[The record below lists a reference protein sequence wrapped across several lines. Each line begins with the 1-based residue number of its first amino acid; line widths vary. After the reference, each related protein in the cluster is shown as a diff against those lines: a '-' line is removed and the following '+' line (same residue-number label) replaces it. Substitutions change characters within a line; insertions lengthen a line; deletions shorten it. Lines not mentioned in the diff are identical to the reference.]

1 MCGIVGIASRTVV
14 AERRWLTAG
23 AEAMRHR
30 GPDDE
35 GEWWSESGK
44 VGLGHR
50 RLAIIDLSPAAHQPM
65 PDASGEFCIVFNG
78 EIYNYLDLRNDLLK
92 RGHVFHSESDT
103 EVLLAAYREWGA
115 DCLGRLNGMFSFALY
130 DGRKNRVL
138 IARDRA
144 GEKPLFYSLANGEL
158 RFASE
163 LKALMADNSVSRRI
177 DPEALDCYL
186 AMGYVPGHRCMLTGF
201 RKLPAAHALM
211 FDLASASSRVWRYW
225 QLPALTGPAGGNQAG
240 EAGLLDELDA
250 LLEDSVRRQLVAD
263 VPVGVLLSGGLDSSL
278 IAAMAARSGQP
289 VKTFTIRFPGFAD
302 YDESEHAHLIARHF
316 GTAHVELDAGTAT
329 VDLLPMLARQVD
341 EPMADSSLFP
351 TFLVSRLAKQHCT
364 VALGGEGGDELFG
377 GYLHYGRQL
386 RMQRKL
392 RMLPAGLRLCAAKAA
407 EAMLP
412 VGFRG
417 RNWLQQAGFDAA
429 SGVASSGSYFDR
441 SLRRKL
447 MVRDNEWPL
456 AAEAIRAKSIPAEVD
471 LLQRSTRY
479 DFESYL
485 TDDILVKVDRASM
498 LSSLEV
504 RAPMLDYRLI
514 EFAFGRVPSNLKAT
528 VRDRKVVLKRLAARV
543 LPPEFNRHRKQGFS
557 IPLASWLRTPAWGRF
572 FRDVLLDSRTDLI
585 CKKTAVELL
594 QGQAKGRSNS
604 ERLFALVML
613 ELWQREYAA
622 SL

>member
-1 MCGIVGIASRTVV
+1 
-14 AERRWLTAG
+14 
-23 AEAMRHR
+23 
-30 GPDDE
+30 
-35 GEWWSESGK
+35 
-44 VGLGHR
+44 
-50 RLAIIDLSPAAHQPM
+50 M
-65 PDASGEFCIVFNG
+65 PDASGELCIVFNG

-186 AMGYVPGHRCMLTGF
+186 AMGYVPGHRCMLKGF

>member
-1 MCGIVGIASRTVV
+1 
-14 AERRWLTAG
+14 
-23 AEAMRHR
+23 R
-30 GPDDE
+30 GPDDQ

-44 VGLGHR
+44 VGFGHR
-50 RLAIIDLSPAAHQPM
+50 RLAVIDLSPAGHQPM
-65 PDASGEFCIVFNG
+65 LDAGGDYCVVFNG
-78 EIYNYLDLRNDLLK
+78 EIYNYRDLRNDLLK
-92 RGHVFHSESDT
+92 RGHEFRSDSDT

-115 DCLGRLNGMFSFALY
+115 DCLARLNGMFSFALY
-130 DGRKNRVL
+130 DGLRDRVL

-163 LKALMADNSVSRRI
+163 LKALMADDTISRRI

-186 AMGYVPGHRCMLTGF
+186 AMGYVPGHRCMLKGF

-211 FDLASASSRVWRYW
+211 FDLASANCRVWRYW
-225 QLPALTGPAGGNQAG
+225 QLPALTSAAEGNPAG
-240 EAGLLDELDA
+240 EAGLLDELEA
-250 LLEDSVRRQLVAD
+250 LLEDAVRRQLVAD

-278 IAAMAARSGQP
+278 IAAMAVRSGQS
-289 VKTFTIRFPGFAD
+289 VKTFTVRFPGFAE
-302 YDESEHAHLIARHF
+302 YDESEHARLVARHF
-316 GTAHVELDAGTAT
+316 GTVHVELDAGAAT
-329 VDLLPMLARQVD
+329 VDLLPVLARQVD

-351 TFLVSRLAKQHCT
+351 TFLVSRLARQHCT

-392 RMLPAGLRLCAAKAA
+392 RALPLGLRRYAAKAA

-412 VGFRG
+412 AGFRG
-417 RNWLQQAGFDAA
+417 RNWLQQAGIDAA
-429 SGVASSGSYFDR
+429 SGVASNGSYFDR
-441 SLRRKL
+441 QLRRKL
-447 MVRDNEWPL
+447 MARDTEWPL
-456 AAEAIRAKSIPAEVD
+456 TAEAVRAESIPAETD
-471 LLQRSTRY
+471 PLQRSTRY

-485 TDDILVKVDRASM
+485 ADDILVKVDRASM

-504 RAPMLDYRLI
+504 RAPMLDYRVV
-514 EFAFGRVPSNLKAT
+514 EFAFGRIPSSLKAT
-528 VRDRKVVLKRLAARV
+528 TRDRKVVLKRLAARV

-557 IPLASWLRTPAWGRF
+557 IPLASWLRTPAWRQF
-572 FRDVLLDSRTDLI
+572 FHDVLLESRTGLI
-585 CKKTAVELL
+585 CKKTAAELL